1 MTVRRTVRTGGKA
14 CIAMHE
20 ILVPLPKQRRHL
32 LRCLFC
38 FGIRIMIRAQTFE
51 QRLFSRSEKDCAYR
65 VRGILPCEEMSL
77 PLCKSGTIF
86 AKHTPSGKLCISYTP
101 LACFNVR
108 LQNLNTKQKPTHTV
122 GFFVLKLETG
132 FKKWGASLQKQ
143 YYRSLHVGFEAHS
156 QTNIIFIKQEHYMV
170 ARCQPLIYLNAVF
183 TKRACA
189 SLAAHLLDF
198 GKSFSLEISK
208 T

>member
-1 MTVRRTVRTGGKA
+1 MTVRWTVRTGGKA

-20 ILVPLPKQRRHL
+20 IRVPLPKQRRHL

-51 QRLFSRSEKDCAYR
+51 QRLFSQSEKDCAYR

-101 LACFNVR
+101 LA
-108 LQNLNTKQKPTHTV
+108 
-122 GFFVLKLETG
+122 G
-132 FKKWGASLQKQ
+132 
-143 YYRSLHVGFEAHS
+143 
-156 QTNIIFIKQEHYMV
+156 YMHKCV
-170 ARCQPLIYLNAVF
+170 ILPSAVI
-183 TKRACA
+183 CA
-189 SLAAHLLDF
+189 SRKRTRLRRDLLRKPCNF
-198 GKSFSLEISK
+198 HKVVIK
-208 T
+208 